1 MNAAAHFMLSL
12 FGNTRSGLHVVTR
25 RAELPL
31 TLRQVPPAARGLH
44 PKHSGHALAA
54 HRAGVP
60 VRANR
65 GQATPLA
72 QPRGRQR
79 RRLSTQRFCKQLQ
92 SQPTVAFLD
101 GQASTLNR
109 AAHSNVV
116 VARPVV
122 GLGNTQRH
130 GAGGDRRASVHGSKT
145 SKPREFCTVCFD
157 SKRLQYVQST
167 NAARASHRSWVLYVG
182 HSQVFFAFCATALKR
197 TQSVATCNMCWV
209 CYGTLSG
216 AVLALWRGCFEMR
229 TQPFTTQHV
238 LGMLCCMLKPR
249 HDTHTFQKVPKV
261 SDTPLRRSRLVDCRF

>member
-1 MNAAAHFMLSL
+1 M
-12 FGNTRSGLHVVTR
+12 
-25 RAELPL
+25 
-31 TLRQVPPAARGLH
+31 
-44 PKHSGHALAA
+44 
-54 HRAGVP
+54 
-60 VRANR
+60 RANR
-65 GQATPLA
+65 GQSPPLA
-72 QPRGRQR
+72 QPRRRRR
-79 RRLSTQRFCKQLQ
+79 RRLFAQRFCKQLQ

-101 GQASTLNR
+101 GQASALNR

-116 VARPVV
+116 AARPVV

-249 HDTHTFQKVPKV
+249 HDTHTHSKKSPKYPTPHYDGHGWLIADFNISMSCATKRSARWFYTHCRLSSV
-261 SDTPLRRSRLVDCRF
+261 STGSPTWQHTCFVETTFEQPLSSL